1 MVLDGVFAQATL
13 VIKPITV
20 QHLPFEECLLQPE
33 PTKAAT
39 HHPQPMKMNFF
50 YHLNFL
56 KQDKSPL
63 KLF

>member
-39 HHPQPMKMNFF
+39 HHPQLMKMNF
-50 YHLNFL
+50 
-56 KQDKSPL
+56 
-63 KLF
+63 